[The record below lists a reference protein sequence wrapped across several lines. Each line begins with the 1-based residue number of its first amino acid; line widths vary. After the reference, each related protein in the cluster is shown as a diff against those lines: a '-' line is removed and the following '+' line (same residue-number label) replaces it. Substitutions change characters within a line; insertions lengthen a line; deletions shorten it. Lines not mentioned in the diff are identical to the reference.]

1 MNLRA
6 ILLATVFLASTPSL
20 AGFSS
25 YESFSS
31 NGGVVAPIVINE
43 QGLFNLVVSVQFV
56 REPYEKGS
64 YESDE
69 YHAFISRLSVEWQGL
84 AIQKILDTPSI
95 DPAGL
100 SKLKESIE
108 SVINKLIE
116 DTKSKYGIK
125 DSTEVVYSVDKFYL
139 IETVRK

>member
-1 MNLRA
+1 MNLRVILVA
-6 ILLATVFLASTPSL
+6 IVFWASIPSF

-31 NGGVVAPIVINE
+31 NGGVVAPIFINE

-64 YESDE
+64 YQSDE
-69 YHAFISRLSVEWQGL
+69 YHTFISRLSVEWQGL
-84 AIQKILDTPSI
+84 AIQKILDNPSI
-95 DPAGL
+95 DSAGL

-116 DTKSKYGIK
+116 DTKFKYGIK